1 LPMDTGILMAFDY
14 GLKKTGIAVTDPL
27 QTIASALT
35 TIPTPSLKDYVAS
48 YTQTHQVTGFVV
60 GYPLQKDGTPSTI
73 MPHIMGFARH
83 LKGCY
88 PHIPVYQQDER
99 YTSKMAA
106 QTLLAAGVK
115 KMKRRDKTLL
125 DKISASILLQSFL
138 DTKTKTS
145 L

>member
-1 LPMDTGILMAFDY
+1 MDTGILMAFDY

-73 MPHIMGFARH
+73 MPHIC
-83 LKGCY
+83 LL
-88 PHIPVYQQDER
+88 
-99 YTSKMAA
+99 YTSPSPRDA
-106 QTLLAAGVK
+106 TLSR
-115 KMKRRDKTLL
+115 MPS
-125 DKISASILLQSFL
+125 SA
-138 DTKTKTS
+138 
-145 L
+145 